1 MHGFVKDILKFYN
14 SNCTNDSNDTTK
26 NIRSAAINSMIS
38 FICAIE
44 YSTSPI
50 NLEID
55 TELTNEI
62 IATSIMESRNE
73 TVL

>member
-1 MHGFVKDILKFYN
+1 MTAMILPR
-14 SNCTNDSNDTTK
+14 

-44 YSTSPI
+44 YSTPI

>member
-1 MHGFVKDILKFYN
+1 MTAMILPRNMRK
-14 SNCTNDSNDTTK
+14 
-26 NIRSAAINSMIS
+26 AAIKSMIS